1 MERKSFR
8 ILMPTVWSLLLHFPR
23 PVTLKEPA
31 FKEVR
36 QGGSAQGE
44 IVPG

>member
-23 PVTLKEPA
+23 PVTLREPA
-31 FKEVR
+31 FKEVCVC
-36 QGGSAQGE
+36 GGA
-44 IVPG
+44 